1 MTGLHGCNHA
11 SCEDQPSAALVIP
24 AYFPAASRVR
34 TLLKSC
40 IAGKKRETLRMPK
53 RVRVIIMYVCL
64 CENQIIVLQRRL
76 LVATAQL
83 PAPLAEM
90 LSREMQRWL
99 QRRCWSCLLSLSS
112 SRRSSLRVSVRCQ
125 RCDRR
130 AKNAPVGRGWRP
142 KRLEGRLAVEA
153 PRLGR

>member
-11 SCEDQPSAALVIP
+11 RCEDQPSAALVIP

-34 TLLKSC
+34 TLLKSY
-40 IAGKKRETLRMPK
+40 IAEKKRETLRMPK

-90 LSREMQRWL
+90 LREMQRWL
-99 QRRCWSCLLSLSS
+99 QRRCWSGLLSLSS

-130 AKNAPVGRGWRP
+130 AKNAPVGRGGRP
-142 KRLEGRLAVEA
+142 KRLEGRLAVDT